1 MNYTGTINPNAQAYS
16 PSGGMARLT
25 GPTGGAYA
33 PYGAQQTFDDNYRS
47 MGQKAAVDLD
57 RAGTEAQNAYYN
69 QAADLQNRGALQGLG
84 MLGQQRANAQQR
96 QSAAEQMQYKWMND
110 MMQGTS
116 GLLGGLL

>member
-1 MNYTGTINPNAQAYS
+1 MKYAGNINPNAQAYN
-16 PSGGMARLT
+16 PSAGMARLS
-25 GPTGGAYA
+25 GPPGNAYA
-33 PYGAQQTFDDNYRS
+33 PYGAQQTFDDTYRA

-57 RAGTEAQNAYYN
+57 RSGTEAQNAYYN

-84 MLGQQRANAQQR
+84 LLGQQRSNAQQR

-110 MMQGTS
+110 MMQGAS

>member
-1 MNYTGTINPNAQAYS
+1 MNYTGNINPNAQAYN

-25 GPTGGAYA
+25 GPTGNAYT
-33 PYGAQQTFDDNYRS
+33 PYGAQQTFDDTYRA
-47 MGQKAAVDLD
+47 MGQKASVDLD
-57 RAGTEAQNAYYN
+57 RSGTEAQNAYYN

-84 MLGQQRANAQQR
+84 LLGQQRSNAQQR

-110 MMQGTS
+110 MMQGAG